1 MLGVDD
7 LFQDMRVPVVL
18 VTLHEEHNVLKSDEA
33 GDLASILLLGFKIAC
48 GKHL

>member
-7 LFQDMRVPVVL
+7 LFEDVRVAVVL
-18 VTLHEEHNVLKSDEA
+18 VTLHEEHHIFESDEA
-33 GDLASILLLGFKIAC
+33 GDLTSILLLDFKIVC